1 MSSEF
6 SGFLSKM
13 GPASAIGWRGKG
25 GIREPQGRAGT
36 VYKRIKYRTLYLLYF
51 EWFFGPFAL
60 LYLCLLCF
68 VFVIFELMD
77 ALDSTPWLCLY
88 IQEILLLRE

>member
-1 MSSEF
+1 M
-6 SGFLSKM
+6 
-13 GPASAIGWRGKG
+13 GWRGKG
-25 GIREPQGRAGT
+25 GIREPQGGGGT

-77 ALDSTPWLCLY
+77 ALLARQPIPQRFANVKPKTERFP
-88 IQEILLLRE
+88 